1 MACTRSGRP
10 VSLTPRGGVRAP
22 EVCATSGAAHL
33 NGHVG
38 AQLYAVCLN
47 EHEFDEHEFWRLYAL
62 ADADGCSYVSEFG
75 KRPVHAMVIRRD
87 RPDLMTALLKKGKPH
102 QIDALMLC
110 AAQHNRIES
119 ARALLK
125 AGADRDVSIQD
136 MARSAATIARAKGH
150 PEILQMLRGQLDAA
164 RTRRDEKPDHVLIDP
179 LPAD

>member
-1 MACTRSGRP
+1 MSTNP
-10 VSLTPRGGVRAP
+10 TD
-22 EVCATSGAAHL
+22 
-33 NGHVG
+33 VG
-38 AQLYAVCLN
+38 AQLYAVCFSRA
-47 EHEFDEHEFWRLYAL
+47 FDEHEFWRLYAL

-150 PEILQMLRGQLDAA
+150 VEILQMLRGQLDAA
-164 RTRRDEKPDHVLIDP
+164 RTRREENPGHVLID
-179 LPAD
+179 LSPAD

>member
-1 MACTRSGRP
+1 MSTNP
-10 VSLTPRGGVRAP
+10 TD
-22 EVCATSGAAHL
+22 
-33 NGHVG
+33 VG
-38 AQLYAVCLN
+38 AQLYAVCFSRA
-47 EHEFDEHEFWRLYAL
+47 FDEHEFWRLYAL

-125 AGADRDVSIQD
+125 AAADRDVSTQD

-150 PEILQMLRGQLDAA
+150 VEILQMLRGQLDAA
-164 RTRRDEKPDHVLIDP
+164 RTRREENPGHVLID
-179 LPAD
+179 LSPAD